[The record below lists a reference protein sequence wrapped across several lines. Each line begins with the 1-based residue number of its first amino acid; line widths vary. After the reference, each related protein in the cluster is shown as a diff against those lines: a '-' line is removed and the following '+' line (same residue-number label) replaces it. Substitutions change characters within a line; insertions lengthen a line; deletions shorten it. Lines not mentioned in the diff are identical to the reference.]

1 MAGCSV
7 KWMATRQRRG
17 GEPSENAPI
26 PGLACDLASLITS
39 IKPYA
44 LCDSCIA
51 LDIHVSHADAH
62 AAAMSA
68 ATGDSFERTLR
79 RCHRCGRT
87 VEATAAR

>member
-1 MAGCSV
+1 
-7 KWMATRQRRG
+7 MATRKRRG
-17 GEPSENAPI
+17 SEPTAAAPTAN
-26 PGLACDLASLITS
+26 PTGDVAGLITS
-39 IKPYA
+39 IKPDA

-51 LDIHVSHADAH
+51 LDIHVSHAEAH

-68 ATGDSFERTLR
+68 ATGEAFERTLR